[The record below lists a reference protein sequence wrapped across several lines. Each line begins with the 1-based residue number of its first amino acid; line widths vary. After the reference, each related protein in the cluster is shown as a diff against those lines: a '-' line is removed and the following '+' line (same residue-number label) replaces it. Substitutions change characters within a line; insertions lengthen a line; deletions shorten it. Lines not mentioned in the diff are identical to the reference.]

1 MTAAGLLALFASFG
15 SVLSHCPPPP
25 APEGPA
31 SSPSALLQHLAEL
44 RRNHLG
50 RAAFRHLRQASL
62 RLLLAAIDFAGVV
75 HNLLNRHAVIVET
88 ERFGMIPV
96 GRPEHGTPE
105 GIALLTMDIYY
116 SFLNC
121 GFSLPVLA
129 GSTSGVLPSPLGF
142 SRGLCPPTWN
152 IRI

>member
-1 MTAAGLLALFASFG
+1 MTATGLLVLFSSFG
-15 SVLSHCPPPP
+15 SLLSRCPPPP
-25 APEGPA
+25 ALEGPEP
-31 SSPSALLQHLAEL
+31 SPSALLHLAEL
-44 RRNHLG
+44 QRDHLG

-62 RLLLAAIDFAGVV
+62 RLVLGAIDFAGVV
-75 HNLLNRHAVIVET
+75 HNLFNRHGVIVEI

-129 GSTSGVLPSPLGF
+129 GSTSGVLPSPIGF